1 VRERERERERECVCV
16 CVCVTVMPPLLHRRR
31 PGLAPGPS
39 TVSVIT
45 TNSHA
50 HALSVSLSF
59 LLSSASQRDDRPHR
73 GDFRKLHL
81 AIMAVIAFAS
91 FCFIPSRVTVELCSR
106 VGSSTRRGSK
116 LAHVCD
122 KLEASRHLVTYCSS
136 STFVDVP
143 RIDVQGVPA
152 ASPTGIGRIRDSD
165 HDGVVRA
172 QDGDVTVDDVF
183 IAAVGIGRPTCLQV
197 CAHLSV
203 LTGSHR
209 AHSTSEATI
218 SCPHCTRRAS
228 PLHLHSEWP
237 PPWKR
242 RSRSAGRCCGRVGCA
257 FLETTPADPQNSIW
271 CMTWFAWMQTLRHL
285 ERKEL
290 VAASCVTTSSS
301 EERTASSPCP
311 RACSSREG
319 HVPTFLSPD

>member
-1 VRERERERERECVCV
+1 M
-16 CVCVTVMPPLLHRRR
+16 CVTVMPPLLHRRR

-39 TVSVIT
+39 TVSESVIT

-106 VGSSTRRGSK
+106 VGSSTVTRGSK

-136 STFVDVP
+136 STFVDMP

-152 ASPTGIGRIRDSD
+152 ASPTNRHR
-165 HDGVVRA
+165 
-172 QDGDVTVDDVF
+172 QDQRF
-183 IAAVGIGRPTCLQV
+183 
-197 CAHLSV
+197 
-203 LTGSHR
+203 
-209 AHSTSEATI
+209 
-218 SCPHCTRRAS
+218 
-228 PLHLHSEWP
+228 
-237 PPWKR
+237 
-242 RSRSAGRCCGRVGCA
+242 RS
-257 FLETTPADPQNSIW
+257 
-271 CMTWFAWMQTLRHL
+271 
-285 ERKEL
+285 
-290 VAASCVTTSSS
+290 
-301 EERTASSPCP
+301 
-311 RACSSREG
+311 
-319 HVPTFLSPD
+319 